1 MDATTGVALQLAQ
14 SRNEFALGSIK
25 QNAQASAQ
33 IADVL
38 DSAASSVPGSP
49 VRGVN
54 VNISA

>member
-14 SRNEFALGSIK
+14 SRNDFAASAIK
-25 QNAQASAQ
+25 QNADASAQ
-33 IADVL
+33 IANVL

>member
-1 MDATTGVALQLAQ
+1 MDATTGVSLQIAQ
-14 SRNEFALGSIK
+14 SRNEIALSSIK
-25 QNAQASAQ
+25 QNADASAQ
-33 IADVL
+33 IANVL